1 MRVETLIKMEA
12 VQLHCGHDNDD
23 DKDDRDGDGDDGGR
37 RDFLIKLKM
46 PSLEDATWAHR
57 EAQRAGCG
65 HGTGI

>member
-23 DKDDRDGDGDDGGR
+23 DDEGGSR

-46 PSLEDATWAHR
+46 PSSEDATSAHR
-57 EAQRAGCG
+57 EAFGRATDRG
-65 HGTGI
+65 